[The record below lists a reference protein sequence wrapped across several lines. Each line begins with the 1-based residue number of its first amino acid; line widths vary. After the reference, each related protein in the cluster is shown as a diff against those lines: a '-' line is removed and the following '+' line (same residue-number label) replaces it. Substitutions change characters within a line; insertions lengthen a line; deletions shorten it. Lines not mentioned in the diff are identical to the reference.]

1 MLSNAAI
8 KSGNLWIN
16 LIKNDFVYGIPLK
29 KTTWPVYDY
38 MYVILVLVKTVIK
51 CSLCKTHAVR

>member
-1 MLSNAAI
+1 MLSNAVI

-16 LIKNDFVYGIPLK
+16 LIKNDFVYGILLK

-38 MYVILVLVKTVIK
+38 VILVKTVIK
-51 CSLCKTHAVR
+51 CVKLML